1 MFMDASLPVTN
12 AKHQND
18 SGYMPQLDALR
29 ALAVAAVVY
38 SHWIPFKY
46 QFGFQF
52 GHLGVQCFFM
62 LSGFLITGILL
73 RCRHANN
80 HWFALKAFYA
90 RRFLRI
96 FPLYYLVIF
105 LLCAFQCIPLRE
117 AILWH
122 IPYLSNL
129 KMFLQQSFEVHISHF
144 WSLAVEEQFYL
155 FWPLV
160 MLFIPQRSILKSIL
174 LVIAIG
180 ALSQFLPVI
189 YPDLR
194 LLGKLL
200 VSNFDALGLGAFL
213 AVAKSR
219 ADIPTKWMS
228 FLALTV
234 PLFLAIYVLR
244 AVGVLLPFHLQLEHF
259 SMLLAILWLIDI
271 SSRGFPGRVGQL
283 MTLQPILYLGRI
295 SYGLYVL
302 HMFAGFPVA
311 YFCDA
316 IGMPS
321 LRFGFTGVLLKAI
334 ATILAASLSWHF
346 FEAPLNSLKRRFP
359 YRPEKTSLDSPSVS
373 IIGTHR
379 RLAA

>member
-105 LLCAFQCIPLRE
+105 LLCIFQYISVSDAFS
-117 AILWH
+117 WH
-122 IPYLSNL
+122 IPYLSNV
-129 KMFLQQSFEVHISHF
+129 KFFLQQSWPGSISHF

-160 MLFIPQRSILKSIL
+160 MLFIPKRSILKSIL
-174 LVIAIG
+174 LLIAIG
-180 ALSQFLPVI
+180 ALAQFLPVI

-194 LLGKLL
+194 LLGLLL

-213 AVAKSR
+213 AFTKSR
-219 ADIPTKWMS
+219 TDIPTKWIS

-234 PLFLAIYVLR
+234 PLFLTTYVLR
-244 AVGVLLPFHLQLEHF
+244 VVGVSLPFHYQLEHF
-259 SMLLAILWLIDI
+259 SMLLALLWLIEK
-271 SSRGFPGRVGQL
+271 SARGFSGSVGQFL
-283 MTLQPILYLGRI
+283 TMPPLLYLGRI
-295 SYGLYVL
+295 SYGLYVI
-302 HMFAGFPVA
+302 HNFAGYPVA

-316 IGMPS
+316 IGMPL
-321 LRFGFTGVLLKAI
+321 LRFGVTGILLKAT
-334 ATILAASLSWHF
+334 ATILLASLSWHF
-346 FEAPLNSLKRRFP
+346 FEAPLNSLKSRFP
-359 YRPEKTSLDSPSVS
+359 YNSKKARSARPSVS
-373 IIGTHR
+373 TIGNHR